1 MDHRDKPLD
10 SDGDCGPDGAIE
22 GDVDERQQPREE
34 VGVDPL
40 LGCQK
45 LSGYA
50 ESPFILRIRPTQL
63 FQASATVRHC
73 LTIFKVKIQVD
84 H

>member
-22 GDVDERQQPREE
+22 GDVDERQQPGEE

-40 LGCQK
+40 LGVNSSMDM
-45 LSGYA
+45 L
-50 ESPFILRIRPTQL
+50 
-63 FQASATVRHC
+63 
-73 LTIFKVKIQVD
+73 KV
-84 H
+84 HSY